1 MQEGRKLLPIGVDR
15 FEDLRL
21 GSYYYIDK
29 TTFIYEI
36 IENGTKVDMI
46 PRGDQSGKTL
56 NLSML
61 RQFLSI
67 GADPSLFDGL
77 EITQYRDF
85 CNQYQGKYPVLYLDL
100 KGLCTDDYTTICR
113 QADQM
118 LCDAAQSFSELAT
131 SPALDQID
139 LKDYNSIL
147 HLPEMPRET
156 KIEQTSHQVFQM
168 FASTILTRLLY
179 KHYRKKVAVLID
191 AYNDPLNHA
200 YRNGFYP
207 EMAELMSGL
216 FHGLLKGNEYLD
228 FAVLTGSPPV
238 SKEIVFADLN
248 NFALWDGNF
257 KFIGEYFGF
266 TEDEVQSMLVYYGI
280 PEKMDSLRANCSSSA
295 SFSRMPVYCPGGVL
309 RYVSQCIDGP
319 NPAAMRV

>member
-21 GSYYYIDK
+21 GPYYYIDK

-156 KIEQTSHQVFQM
+156 KLEQISHLAFLM
-168 FASTILTRLLY
+168 WSPTILTKLLY

-191 AYNDPLNHA
+191 AYNDPLNYA
-200 YRNGFYP
+200 YR
-207 EMAELMSGL
+207 SGL
-216 FHGLLKGNEYLD
+216 YEKVDSLLHRLFYGLLKGNAHLR
-228 FAVLTGSPPV
+228 FAVLTGDFLTC
-238 SKEIVFADLN
+238 KGTAFAGLN
-248 NFALWDGNF
+248 NSYLWDNTRRF
-257 KFIGEYFGF
+257 FGEYFGF
-266 TEDEVQSMLVYYGI
+266 TEDEVQSMLAYYGI

-295 SFSRMPVYCPGGVL
+295 SYSRIPVYCPGDVL
-309 RYVSQCIDGP
+309 HYVSQCIEGR